1 MQKLHENSIFHMEYS
16 IFLNIYAET
25 SRILYI
31 HEEYCIFMQNITMD
45 RKKMQKEVVKTR
57 SKVLNIIC
65 ALVIT
70 GVFGIMSGF
79 FIKDNPQS
87 IKTLALG
94 LLLFA
99 FGLALSVIW
108 VAATFR
114 SYLLYGEDGIEYCN
128 GFSKPKRI
136 SLDELQSVNTND
148 YYIFVYYQKPGFIKP
163 KSFRISISINNI
175 SAFYEWILGK
185 TENPILNQQIENV
198 NEEIEDFRYNRY
210 DNLTEDEQVI
220 LLRRASLTVKIL
232 WYAALLTGATCIAS
246 LFFINKIPFPLF
258 RISLIACLAFPLL
271 LFAVMKISKGLIR
284 FNTANI
290 TIYPSVIS
298 VFSIISAVMLI
309 LFMIYIDDFIGS
321 MNILYWIAAVDIAL
335 FILYMLCADSEELKG
350 SGKPLGKITNI
361 LALLILFT
369 FFSTGAVFCCNK
381 EFDSSA
387 PEIIETKVIDHKVSH
402 GKHTSY
408 YLTVSP
414 WIDGKTESKKISVS
428 SKAYRE
434 CQVGGTAYIHLYNGA
449 LGINWYYV
457 SKK

>member
-57 SKVLNIIC
+57 SKVLNMIC

-70 GVFGIMSGF
+70 GVFGWSFGLFMKENPRSVETWAIGLPL
-79 FIKDNPQS
+79 FI
-87 IKTLALG
+87 LG
-94 LLLFA
+94 LT
-99 FGLALSVIW
+99 LSVFCLLE
-108 VAATFR
+108 AFR
-114 SYLLYGEDGIEYCN
+114 SYLLYGEEGIEYCN

-309 LFMIYIDDFIGS
+309 LFMIYTDDFIGS
-321 MNILYWIAAVDIAL
+321 MKILYWIAAVDIAL

-350 SGKPLGKITNI
+350 SGKPLGKIANI

-414 WIDGKTESKKISVS
+414 WIDGKSESKKISVS
-428 SKAYRE
+428 SSAYKQCE
-434 CQVGGTAYIHLYNGA
+434 VGKPAYIHLYNGA

>member
-1 MQKLHENSIFHMEYS
+1 
-16 IFLNIYAET
+16 
-25 SRILYI
+25 
-31 HEEYCIFMQNITMD
+31 
-45 RKKMQKEVVKTR
+45 MQKEVVKTR

-70 GVFGIMSGF
+70 GVFGIMSGV

-114 SYLLYGEDGIEYCN
+114 AYLLYGEEGIEYCN

-148 YYIFVYYQKPGFIKP
+148 YYIFVYYKKPDFIKP
-163 KSFRISISINNI
+163 KSVRISIDINNI
-175 SAFYEWILGK
+175 STFYEWILGK
-185 TENPILNQQIENV
+185 TENPILNKQIENF
-198 NEEIEDFRYNRY
+198 NEEIEDFKYNRY
-210 DNLTEDEQVI
+210 DNLSEDEQEA
-220 LLRRASLTVKIL
+220 LLRRARIVTKIL
-232 WYAALLTGATCIAS
+232 WYAAILLGVICIAS
-246 LFFINKIPFPLF
+246 LFFINKLPFPLF
-258 RISLIACLAFPLL
+258 RISLIACLAFPLV

-290 TIYPSVIS
+290 SIYPSVLS
-298 VFSIISAVMLI
+298 AFSIISSVMFILLI
-309 LFMIYIDDFIGS
+309 LFVDEVIGS
-321 MNILYWIAAVDIAL
+321 MKILYWTAAVDAVLLI
-335 FILYMLCADSEELKG
+335 IYMFCADSEELKG
-350 SGKPLGKITNI
+350 SGKLLGKISTVI
-361 LALLILFT
+361 ACLILFT
-369 FFSTGAVFCCNK
+369 MFSVGAVFSYNK
-381 EFDSSA
+381 EFDTST
-387 PEIIETKVIDHKVSH
+387 PEIVATKVLDHDVHH
-402 GKHTSY
+402 GKSTSY

-428 SKAYRE
+428 SKAYKE

-457 SKK
+457 SRK

>member
-1 MQKLHENSIFHMEYS
+1 
-16 IFLNIYAET
+16 
-25 SRILYI
+25 
-31 HEEYCIFMQNITMD
+31 
-45 RKKMQKEVVKTR
+45 MQKEAVKTK
-57 SKVLNIIC
+57 SKVAYIIF
-65 ALVIT
+65 ALIIT
-70 GVFGIMSGF
+70 GIFGVMSGF
-79 FIKDNPQS
+79 FIKDNPRS
-87 IKTLALG
+87 IETWAISLS
-94 LLLFA
+94 LFA
-99 FGLALSVIW
+99 VGLAFSVIW
-108 VAATFR
+108 LVAAFR
-114 SYLLYGEDGIEYCN
+114 AYLLYGEEGIEYCN

-136 SLDELQSVNTND
+136 SLDELQAVNTND
-148 YYIFVYYQKPGFIKP
+148 YYIFVYYRKPDFIKP
-163 KSFRISISINNI
+163 KSFKISIDINNI
-175 SAFYEWILGK
+175 GAFYEWILGK
-185 TENPILNQQIENV
+185 TENPILNRQIENF

-309 LFMIYIDDFIGS
+309 LFMIYTDDFIGS
-321 MNILYWIAAVDIAL
+321 MKILYWIAAVDIAL

-350 SGKPLGKITNI
+350 SGKPLGKIANI

-369 FFSTGAVFCCNK
+369 FFSTGAVFCYNK

-414 WIDGKTESKKISVS
+414 WIDGETKKVSVS
-428 SKAYRE
+428 SKAYKKCE
-434 CQVGGTAYIHLYNGA
+434 IGGTAYIHLYNGA
-449 LGINWYYV
+449 LGIHWYYV
-457 SKK
+457 SKE

>member
-1 MQKLHENSIFHMEYS
+1 
-16 IFLNIYAET
+16 
-25 SRILYI
+25 
-31 HEEYCIFMQNITMD
+31 
-45 RKKMQKEVVKTR
+45 MQKEVVKTR

-70 GVFGIMSGF
+70 GVFGIMSGV

-114 SYLLYGEDGIEYCN
+114 AYLLYGEEGIEYCN

-148 YYIFVYYQKPGFIKP
+148 YYIFVYYKKPDFIKP
-163 KSFRISISINNI
+163 KSVRISIDINNI
-175 SAFYEWILGK
+175 DAFYEWILGK
-185 TENPILNQQIENV
+185 TENPILNKQIENF
-198 NEEIEDFRYNRY
+198 NEEIEDFKYNRY
-210 DNLTEDEQVI
+210 DNLSEDEQEA
-220 LLRRASLTVKIL
+220 LLRRARIVTKIL
-232 WYAALLTGATCIAS
+232 WYAAILLGITCIAS
-246 LFFINKIPFPLF
+246 LFFINKLPFPLF
-258 RISLIACLAFPLL
+258 RISLIACLAFPLV

-290 TIYPSVIS
+290 SIYPSVLS
-298 VFSIISAVMLI
+298 AFSIISSVMFILLI
-309 LFMIYIDDFIGS
+309 LFEDEVIGS
-321 MNILYWIAAVDIAL
+321 MKILYWTAAVDAVLLI
-335 FILYMLCADSEELKG
+335 IYMFCADSEELKG
-350 SGKPLGKITNI
+350 SGKLLGKISTVI
-361 LALLILFT
+361 PCLILFT
-369 FFSTGAVFCCNK
+369 MFSVGAVFSFNK
-381 EFDSSA
+381 EFDTST
-387 PEIIETKVIDHKVSH
+387 PDIIETKVIDHDVHH
-402 GKHTSY
+402 GKSTSY

-428 SKAYRE
+428 SKAYKE

-457 SKK
+457 SRK

>member
-1 MQKLHENSIFHMEYS
+1 
-16 IFLNIYAET
+16 
-25 SRILYI
+25 
-31 HEEYCIFMQNITMD
+31 
-45 RKKMQKEVVKTR
+45 MQKEVVKTR

-70 GVFGIMSGF
+70 GVFGIMSGL

-114 SYLLYGEDGIEYCN
+114 AYLLYGEEGIEYCN

-148 YYIFVYYQKPGFIKP
+148 YYIFVYYKKPDFIKP
-163 KSFRISISINNI
+163 KSVRISIDINNI
-175 SAFYEWILGK
+175 DAFYEWILGK
-185 TENPILNQQIENV
+185 TENPILNKQIENF

-210 DNLTEDEQVI
+210 DNLSEDEQKA
-220 LLRRASLTVKIL
+220 LLRRARIVTKIL
-232 WYAALLTGATCIAS
+232 WYAAILLGVICIAS
-246 LFFINKIPFPLF
+246 LFFINKLPFPLF
-258 RISLIACLAFPLL
+258 RISLIACLAFPLV

-284 FNTANI
+284 FITANI
-290 TIYPSVIS
+290 SIYPSVLS
-298 VFSIISAVMLI
+298 AFSIISSVMFILLI
-309 LFMIYIDDFIGS
+309 LFEDEVIGS
-321 MNILYWIAAVDIAL
+321 MKILYWTAAVDAVLLI
-335 FILYMLCADSEELKG
+335 IYMFCADSEELKG
-350 SGKPLGKITNI
+350 SGKLLGKISTVI
-361 LALLILFT
+361 ACLILFT
-369 FFSTGAVFCCNK
+369 MFSVGAVFSINK
-381 EFDSSA
+381 EFDTST
-387 PEIIETKVIDHKVSH
+387 PEIVATKVLDHDVHH
-402 GKHTSY
+402 GKSTSY

-414 WIDGKTESKKISVS
+414 WIDDKTESKKISVS

-457 SKK
+457 SRK